1 MDSVKLLV
9 GGSGG
14 GGGGF
19 GEAAS
24 ARAMGIDSDGC
35 LPSLTLKQRV
45 TGCVVCFGAGMLVS
59 MCSTLSITNPVHFG
73 ILYTVGNLLSLTS
86 TTLLFGPMR
95 QIRNM
100 FHRKRVVATL
110 MYLAALVGT
119 LAVALEVR
127 RDVVQWRAAWG
138 AGRVCGGL
146 AGGRMMSPRGG
157 RGEAHTASSLHTPT
171 NPCRLPVQTSNVW
184 LTLLMILVQ
193 FCCLVWCVSPA
204 ASAVTWGG
212 RGGR

>member
-35 LPSLTLKQRV
+35 LPSLTLKQRL
-45 TGCVVCFGAGMLVS
+45 TGCVICFGAGMLVS

-73 ILYTVGNLLSLTS
+73 ILYTVGNALSLCS

-127 RDVVQWRAAWG
+127 FP
-138 AGRVCGGL
+138 
-146 AGGRMMSPRGG
+146 AGGTRPGLLLRCAAVVGAA
-157 RGEAHTASSLHTPT
+157 RRKRAVLATPPAPTPLPPYPLAASAP
-171 NPCRLPVQTSNVW
+171 QTGNVW

-193 FCCLVWCVSPA
+193 FCCLVW
-204 ASAVTWGG
+204 
-212 RGGR
+212 